1 MHVLEGEHTWSG
13 MTSYTSWVRYML
25 LQATEEPSVVL
36 VGYGVGRELAREEKE
51 DTGSQ
56 AR

>member
-1 MHVLEGEHTWSG
+1 